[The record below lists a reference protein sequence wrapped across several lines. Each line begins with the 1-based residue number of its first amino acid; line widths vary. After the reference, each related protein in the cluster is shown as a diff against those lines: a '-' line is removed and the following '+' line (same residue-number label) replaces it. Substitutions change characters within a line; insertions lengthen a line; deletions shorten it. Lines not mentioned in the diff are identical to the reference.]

1 MEARDVQVAREAGQR
16 ALASLREAQDALDS
30 ARNWGFVDILGGGLI
45 TSLVKHSRMND
56 ATDAVERAQADLESF
71 ARALRGV
78 SGLTGV
84 RLERD
89 GVLEAFDVLLDNSIS
104 DLFVQSHIE
113 DARGQVRAATSR
125 VTAILAELG
134 QDGAGDGSAA
144 GSGRAR

>member
-1 MEARDVQVAREAGQR
+1 MEARDVQAAREAGQR
-16 ALASLREAQDALDS
+16 ALASLREAEKSLDS

-45 TSLVKHSRMND
+45 TSLVKHSRMDD
-56 ATDAVERAQADLESF
+56 ASEAIDRAQTDLEVF

-78 SGLTGV
+78 SGVMGV

-113 DARGQVRAATSR
+113 DARGQVRAAISR

-134 QDGAGDGSAA
+134 QQDASSSTGGT
-144 GSGRAR
+144 RHAR

>member
-1 MEARDVQVAREAGQR
+1 MAARDVQAAREAGQR
-16 ALASLREAQDALDS
+16 ALASLREAEKSLDS

-45 TSLVKHSRMND
+45 TSLVKHSRMDD
-56 ATDAVERAQADLESF
+56 ASEAIERAQTDLETF
-71 ARALRGV
+71 AKALKSV
-78 SGLTGV
+78 SGVTGV

-113 DARGQVRAATSR
+113 DARSQVKTSISR

-134 QDGAGDGSAA
+134 QQDA
-144 GSGRAR
+144 GSGSGAGSGCNR

>member
-1 MEARDVQVAREAGQR
+1 MEARDVQTAREAGQR
-16 ALASLREAQDALDS
+16 ALASLREAQKALDS
-30 ARNWGFVDILGGGLI
+30 ARNWGFVDILGGGLV
-45 TSLVKHSRMND
+45 TSLVKHSRMDD
-56 ATDAVERAQADLESF
+56 ASDAIERAQTDLRAF
-71 ARALRGV
+71 AYALRDV

-113 DARGQVRAATSR
+113 DARSQVNTAISR

-134 QDGAGDGSAA
+134 QEDASSGAGSRPRG
-144 GSGRAR
+144 AR

>member
-1 MEARDVQVAREAGQR
+1 MEARDVQAAREAGQR
-16 ALASLREAQDALDS
+16 ALASLREAKKSLDS

-45 TSLVKHSRMND
+45 TSLVKHSRMDD
-56 ATDAVERAQADLESF
+56 ASEAIERAQTDLEAF

-78 SGLTGV
+78 SGVTGV

-113 DARGQVRAATSR
+113 DARSQVNTAISR
-125 VTAILAELG
+125 VTAILTELG
-134 QDGAGDGSAA
+134 QQDASSGAGPR
-144 GSGRAR
+144 RAR

>member
-1 MEARDVQVAREAGQR
+1 MEARDVQAAREAGQR
-16 ALASLREAQDALDS
+16 ALASLREAEKSLDS

-45 TSLVKHSRMND
+45 TSLVKHSRMDD
-56 ATDAVERAQADLESF
+56 ASEAIDRAQTDLEVF

-78 SGLTGV
+78 SGVMGV

-113 DARGQVRAATSR
+113 DARGQVRAAISR

-134 QDGAGDGSAA
+134 QQDASSSTGGTR
-144 GSGRAR
+144 RAR

>member
-1 MEARDVQVAREAGQR
+1 MEARDVQAAREAGQR
-16 ALASLREAQDALDS
+16 ALASLREAKKSLDS

-45 TSLVKHSRMND
+45 TSLVKHSRMDD
-56 ATDAVERAQADLESF
+56 ASEAIDRAQTDLEVF

-78 SGLTGV
+78 SGVMGV

-113 DARGQVRAATSR
+113 DARGQVRAAISR

-134 QDGAGDGSAA
+134 QQDASSGAGP
-144 GSGRAR
+144 RHAR